1 MTVIGE
7 WWNRD
12 IVSVQ
17 QQALFSGAAPNIS
30 DALTINGQPGDLLK
44 CSQQG
49 LLVYVTLSIEH
60 KQLVLS
66 AKQRPCV
73 KR

>member
-1 MTVIGE
+1 MTIVIGE

-12 IVSVQ
+12 IISVL

-44 CSQQG
+44 CSKQG
-49 LLVYVTLSIEH
+49 SVI
-60 KQLVLS
+60 
-66 AKQRPCV
+66 
-73 KR
+73 